1 MQRNKKVALQAVF
14 PLTRNDQ
21 SVWLRAKSTAPF
33 SNKACSHY
41 GRYNGVDKKK
51 KKGGFDLQLTRSSLM

>member
-21 SVWLRAKSTAPF
+21 GVWLRAKSTARF
-33 SNKACSHY
+33 SSKACSHY
-41 GRYNGVDKKK
+41 GRYNGVDKKRK
-51 KKGGFDLQLTRSSLM
+51 TAGLTFSLHAPV